1 MNRFTKMK
9 ESVPMNRAGL
19 EIQAIVNGVSQ
30 RELLDFLDAFE
41 QVTGYMLESP
51 FVNQEY
57 LEKKGHDIVVA
68 VRALLSP
75 KLSKKELDRVI
86 DIFEDVAGL
95 TE

>member
-1 MNRFTKMK
+1 
-9 ESVPMNRAGL
+9 
-19 EIQAIVNGVSQ
+19 
-30 RELLDFLDAFE
+30 
-41 QVTGYMLESP
+41 MLESP